1 MHISHARFFIAK
13 TTADVNVILDE
24 SRTTYTAL
32 AKFEMG
38 GSQILYAITDGNLS
52 SVD

>member
-13 TTADVNVILDE
+13 TVADVNVILDE
-24 SRTTYTAL
+24 SRTTYTVL
-32 AKFEMG
+32 AKSEMG